1 MTPAELRQ
9 LGADLRLAA
18 TAITFGLSAL
28 AVPGLVERITA
39 AAARLER
46 GEQ

>member
-18 TAITFGLSAL
+18 TAITFGL
-28 AVPGLVERITA
+28 VERITA